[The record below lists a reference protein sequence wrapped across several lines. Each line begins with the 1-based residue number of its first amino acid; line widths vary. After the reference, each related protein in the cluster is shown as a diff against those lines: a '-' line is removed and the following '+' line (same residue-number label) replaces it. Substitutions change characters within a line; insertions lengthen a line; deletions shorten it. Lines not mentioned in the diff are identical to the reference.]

1 MAQYIVHP
9 AEAGASAADRYGL
22 AELQG
27 LSEQTSNFVNN
38 AALQL
43 RQLQEQ
49 KSRADVMRNMVR
61 AGMNPMTGG
70 KYEGTALGRTSRF
83 LSEPRQDLS
92 LAQMSLMG
100 RTLTGDQIL
109 PGRLGLYAPM
119 ASWPGVSAGSRT
131 PFGGGAGDAMP
142 TTEQIQSWMF
152 GIPYNQ

>member
-49 KSRADVMRNMVR
+49 KYKADVMRNLAR
-61 AGMNPMTGG
+61 AGMNPITGG
-70 KYEGTALGRTSRF
+70 EYVGTALGRTSLF
-83 LSEPRQDLS
+83 LPEPRQDLS

-100 RTLTGDQIL
+100 TKFGGDRIL
-109 PGRLGLYAPM
+109 PSRLGLYAPM
-119 ASWPGVSAGSRT
+119 SSWPGVSAGSRT
-131 PFGGGAGDAMP
+131 PFGGGPGDAMP
-142 TTEQIQSWMF
+142 TTEEIQSWMF
-152 GIPYNQ
+152 GTPYNQ

>member
-49 KSRADVMRNMVR
+49 KNRADVMR
-61 AGMNPMTGG
+61 GMLGFGINPMSGG
-70 KYEGTALGRTSRF
+70 TLPVTALGRTDKF
-83 LSEPRQDLS
+83 LREPERDLS
-92 LAQMSLMG
+92 LAQMGLMG
-100 RTLTGDQIL
+100 RTLTSGQIL
-109 PGRLGLYAPM
+109 PSRLGSYAPM
-119 ASWPGVSAGSRT
+119 AAWPGAEAGSTT
-131 PFGGGAGDAMP
+131 PFGGTGAAMP
-142 TTEQIQSWMF
+142 TREQIQTWMF

>member
-49 KSRADVMRNMVR
+49 KNKADVMRNMIR
-61 AGMNPMTGG
+61 AGMNPVTGG
-70 KYEGTALGRTSRF
+70 EYAGTALARTSRF

-92 LAQMSLMG
+92 LAQMGLMG
-100 RTLTGDQIL
+100 MTLTGDQIL
-109 PGRLGLYAPM
+109 PNRLGSYAPM
-119 ASWPGVSAGSRT
+119 GSWPGATAGSRT

-142 TTEQIQSWMF
+142 TTEQIQSWML
-152 GIPYNQ
+152 GIPYNR